1 MYIHICKPFLGSLLA
16 GIALII
22 LIPLLLT
29 VSVLLVL
36 STGKSPFFL
45 QTRVGYRGRLFKIIK
60 FKTMN
65 DRKDENG
72 QLLPD
77 EQRLFPLGR
86 FLRSSSLDELPQ
98 LINILK
104 GDMAFVGPRP
114 WIPTPD
120 GGIPAQLLP
129 EALLRASRHHRHG
142 PDPRPQRHP
151 LLPPPL
157 L

>member
-104 GDMAFVGPRP
+104 ESSSATRRS
-114 WIPTPD
+114 
-120 GGIPAQLLP
+120 
-129 EALLRASRHHRHG
+129 RASWG
-142 PDPRPQRHP
+142 RPSFITTFP
-151 LLPPPL
+151 CPPPPL
-157 L
+157 PRRSF

>member
-114 WIPTPD
+114 
-120 GGIPAQLLP
+120 
-129 EALLRASRHHRHG
+129 
-142 PDPRPQRHP
+142 
-151 LLPPPL
+151 
-157 L
+157 